1 MHIVRNGAI
10 PGDPGSTFSGD
21 AELATLLAPRTD
33 GGLRATL
40 VRFRD
45 GARTHWHVHP
55 GEQILWIVSG
65 QGRVGNAEGEW
76 EVGPGDLVHTLPGE
90 RHWHGAAAG
99 QDMTH
104 LSVTNIGAPEWQ
116 EPVAG

>member
-10 PGDPGSTFSGD
+10 PGDPGTTFSGE
-21 AELATLLAPRTD
+21 AEMATLLPPQIA
-33 GGLRATL
+33 GGLRVTL

-65 QGRVGNAEGEW
+65 
-76 EVGPGDLVHTLPGE
+76 DLVHALPGE
-90 RHWHGAAAG
+90 RHWHGAAEG

-104 LSVTNIGAPEWQ
+104 LSITSVGAPEWQ
-116 EPVAG
+116 EPVDG